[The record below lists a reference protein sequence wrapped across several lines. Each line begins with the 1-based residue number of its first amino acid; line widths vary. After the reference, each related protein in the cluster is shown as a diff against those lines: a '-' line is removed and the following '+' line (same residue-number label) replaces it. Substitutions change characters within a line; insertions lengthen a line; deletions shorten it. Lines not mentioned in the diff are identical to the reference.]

1 MAMTADD
8 LWRLHD
14 ELTVE
19 EAARLVVE
27 EIVDS
32 SSAEYSQHVR
42 IVEEALSRA
51 VARKEIEFRSE
62 HHQETGFGGNIDNE
76 YDTIYISVSSL
87 RGWFAKRGAKPSFF
101 FPNAVDAPDYLNPD
115 HPRYAAKLAAAVNAW
130 LSVVEVQG
138 TSPKQALVRW
148 LRENASR
155 FGLTDSEGMPIA
167 KGIDDI
173 ASVANWNPKG
183 GAPKTPGGTS
193 EE

>member
-1 MAMTADD
+1 MAMTAND

-32 SSAEYSQHVR
+32 SSSEYNTHVR

-51 VARKEIEFRSE
+51 VARKEIEFRAE
-62 HHQETGFGGNIDNE
+62 HHQETGFNGAVENE
-76 YDTIYISVSSL
+76 YDTIYLSVSSL
-87 RGWFAKRGAKPSFF
+87 KSWFAKRGARPSFF
-101 FPNAVDAPDYLNPD
+101 FPDTVDAPDYLNPD
-115 HPRYAAKLAAAVNAW
+115 HPRYAAKLAAAVTAW
-130 LSVVEVQG
+130 MNVGEVPG

-155 FGLTDSEGMPIA
+155 FGLTDSEGLPIT
-167 KGIDDI
+167 KGVDDI
-173 ASVANWNPKG
+173 ATVANWSPKG